1 VIAVSTITI
10 VPGFEIDERDIAE
23 SFVHASGPGGQNVNK
38 LSTAV
43 ELRFDAL
50 NSVNLTPDMRTRLKR
65 LAGRRLSKQGVLII
79 SAQRYR
85 TQGRN
90 REDARAR
97 LIELLRRAAVA
108 PVARRPTRP
117 TAAAA
122 KRRLESKKRRSGV
135 KRLRHISPEHD

>member
-1 VIAVSTITI
+1 VITVPTIAI
-10 VPGFEIDERDIAE
+10 VPGFEIDERDIVE

-43 ELRFDAL
+43 QLRFNAL

-79 SAQRYR
+79 TAQRYR
-85 TQGRN
+85 TQARN

-97 LIELLRRAAVA
+97 LVELLRRAAVA
-108 PVARRPTRP
+108 PIARRPTRP

-122 KRRLESKKRRSGV
+122 NRRLESKKRRSGV
-135 KRLRHISPEHD
+135 KRLRHLTPEHD